1 MLILIHLLACTFGRF
16 PNLSWD
22 WVACTLN
29 PYFEGNNADA
39 MVEDDGFINET
50 PEHWFWGED
59 NSGDMRLPHN
69 ITATWERAKQMGQVL
84 LVTADGSIDCS
95 GSPNEQEELVAQL
108 HYCESVAAIGALA
121 IGGAFVLKMFT
132 LFEHSS
138 IALVYLLSCLFEETS
153 ICKPTMSTPGNSETY
168 IGKLS

>member
-1 MLILIHLLACTFGRF
+1 MLIHLLACTFGRF
-16 PNLSWD
+16 TNLTWD

-29 PYFEGNNADA
+29 PWFEGSS
-39 MVEDDGFINET
+39 VEAIIDDDGFISET
-50 PEHWFWGED
+50 LEHWFFGED
-59 NSGDMRLPHN
+59 NTGDMRLPHN
-69 ITATWERAKQMGQVL
+69 ITATWERAKQMGQIL
-84 LVTADGSIDCS
+84 LVTADGSIDSSCS
-95 GSPNEQEELVAQL
+95 PAEQEEQNAQL
-108 HYCESVAAIGALA
+108 HYCECVAAVGALA
-121 IGGAFVLKMFT
+121 VGGAFVLKMYT

>member
-1 MLILIHLLACTFGRF
+1 MAKKRF
-16 PNLSWD
+16 PQLAWD
-22 WVACTLN
+22 WLACTLN

-50 PEHWFWGED
+50 PEHWFFGSD

-69 ITATWERAKQMGQVL
+69 IAATWERAGKMGPVL

-95 GSPNEQEELVAQL
+95 DRPNDQEEVVAQL
-108 HYCESVAAIGALA
+108 HFCETVAAVGALA
-121 IGGAFVLKMFT
+121 VGGSFVLKMFT

-138 IALVYLLSCLFEETS
+138 ISLVHLLSGLFEYTS
-153 ICKPTMSTPGNSETY
+153 ICKPTMSTPGNSKT
-168 IGKLS
+168 IS